1 MSCDI
6 SLFRLDCFHSAD
18 HYLIDI
24 PPRDRYFSPRAL
36 LSSWE
41 RRSRHAYI
49 LTDDVDGRNNLDFD
63 QNDDDLHE
71 LLVPNHC
78 KAFGIRLVVRS
89 HRWVDMAVD
98 MEEVGVD
105 ILDFSFD

>member
-18 HYLIDI
+18 HYLTGN
-24 PPRDRYFSPRAL
+24 FSPRAL
-36 LSSWE
+36 LPSWE

-49 LTDDVDGRNNLDFD
+49 LFGGVDGRNNLDFD
-63 QNDDDLHE
+63 QNDDDLRE

-78 KAFGIRLVVRS
+78 TAFGIRLVVRS
-89 HRWVDMAVD
+89 HHWVDMAVD

-105 ILDFSFD
+105 IRDFSFD